1 MGPGRARAARSAGL
15 HQDQPTVVAGGTK
28 HWAAEDLHQAIA
40 AMTADAAEMSVFAVA
55 ARARVRRSFIHRR
68 PDLHAVL
75 AAADPPTAGTD
86 PGQATTTV
94 SRRSL
99 LADNA
104 NLHEHAHR
112 LQRRINDL
120 EARLSELLGA
130 HAADCIGLGP
140 LDTADVAAELEET
153 RQRVLDLQR
162 ILEERDEELGAA
174 REAHR
179 RLMAEI
185 NRT

>member
-1 MGPGRARAARSAGL
+1 MTTPHPLTQARHRDVARRRER
-15 HQDQPTVVAGGTK
+15 V
-28 HWAAEDLHQAIA
+28 HQAIA
-40 AMTADAAEMSVFAVA
+40 ELAAEAAEISISAVA
-55 ARARVRRSFIHRR
+55 AQARVHRSFIHRH
-68 PDLHAVL
+68 PDLHAAVL
-75 AAADPPTAGTD
+75 AAADPPAAGTD
-86 PGQATTTV
+86 PGQATATV

-104 NLHEHAHR
+104 NLYEHARR
-112 LQRRINDL
+112 LQQRISDL

-140 LDTADVAAELEET
+140 LDTADTQREIDDL

-162 ILEERDEELGAA
+162 IVEERDEELGAA

-185 NRT
+185 NRA

>member
-1 MGPGRARAARSAGL
+1 MTTPHPLTQARHRDVARRRAR
-15 HQDQPTVVAGGTK
+15 V
-28 HWAAEDLHQAIA
+28 HQAIA
-40 AMTADAAEMSVFAVA
+40 AMTADATEITVSAVA
-55 ARARVRRSFIHRR
+55 ARARVHRSLIHRH
-68 PDLHAVL
+68 PDLHAAVL
-75 AAADPPTAGTD
+75 AAADPSAAGTD

-104 NLHEHAHR
+104 NLHEHARR

-130 HAADCIGLGP
+130 HAAECSGFSL
-140 LDTADVAAELEET
+140 LDTADTKGEIDDL

-185 NRT
+185 NRA

>member
-1 MGPGRARAARSAGL
+1 MTAPHPLAQARHRDVARRRER
-15 HQDQPTVVAGGTK
+15 V
-28 HWAAEDLHQAIA
+28 HQAIA
-40 AMTADAAEMSVFAVA
+40 AMTADAAEISVSAVA
-55 ARARVRRSFIHRR
+55 AQAQVHRSFIHR
-68 PDLHAVL
+68 PDLHAAVL
-75 AAADPPTAGTD
+75 AAADPPAAGTD

-104 NLHEHAHR
+104 NLHEHARR
-112 LQRRINDL
+112 LQQRINYL
-120 EARLSELLGA
+120 ETRLSELLGA
-130 HAADCIGLGP
+130 HAAECSGFSLP
-140 LDTADVAAELEET
+140 DTADTHGEIDDL

-185 NRT
+185 NRA

>member
-1 MGPGRARAARSAGL
+1 MTASHPLTQARHRDAARRRER
-15 HQDQPTVVAGGTK
+15 V
-28 HWAAEDLHQAIA
+28 HQAIA
-40 AMTADAAEMSVFAVA
+40 AMTAEAAEISISAVA
-55 ARARVRRSFIHRR
+55 ARARVHRSFIHRH
-68 PDLHAVL
+68 PDLHAAVVT
-75 AAADPPTAGTD
+75 AADPPGAGTE

-104 NLHEHAHR
+104 NLHEHARR

-130 HAADCIGLGP
+130 HAAECSGFSL
-140 LDTADVAAELEET
+140 LDTADTQDEIDDL

-162 ILEERDEELGAA
+162 IIEERDEELGAA

-179 RLMAEI
+179 RLMVET
-185 NRT
+185 NRA

>member
-1 MGPGRARAARSAGL
+1 MTAPHPLTQARHRDVARRRERVL
-15 HQDQPTVVAGGTK
+15 
-28 HWAAEDLHQAIA
+28 QAIA
-40 AMTADAAEMSVFAVA
+40 AMTADAADISVSAVA
-55 ARARVRRSFIHRR
+55 ARARVHRSFIHRH
-68 PDLHAVL
+68 PDLHAAVL

-86 PGQATTTV
+86 PGQTTAIV

-104 NLHEHAHR
+104 NLHEHARR

-130 HAADCIGLGP
+130 HAAECSGFGM
-140 LDTADVAAELEET
+140 LDTADTRGELDDL

-162 ILEERDEELGAA
+162 SLEERDEELGAA

-185 NRT
+185 NRV

>member
-1 MGPGRARAARSAGL
+1 M
-15 HQDQPTVVAGGTK
+15 
-28 HWAAEDLHQAIA
+28 
-40 AMTADAAEMSVFAVA
+40 
-55 ARARVRRSFIHRR
+55 
-68 PDLHAVL
+68 L

-112 LQRRINDL
+112 LQRRINDI

>member
-1 MGPGRARAARSAGL
+1 
-15 HQDQPTVVAGGTK
+15 
-28 HWAAEDLHQAIA
+28 
-40 AMTADAAEMSVFAVA
+40 MTADAAEMSVFAVA

>member
-1 MGPGRARAARSAGL
+1 MTAPHPLTQARHRDVARRRER
-15 HQDQPTVVAGGTK
+15 V
-28 HWAAEDLHQAIA
+28 HQAIA
-40 AMTADAAEMSVFAVA
+40 AMTADAAEISVSAVA
-55 ARARVRRSFIHRR
+55 ARARVHRSFIHRH
-68 PDLHAVL
+68 PDLYAAVL
-75 AAADPPTAGTD
+75 AAADPPAAGTD
-86 PGQATTTV
+86 PGQAPTTV

-99 LADNA
+99 LADA
-104 NLHEHAHR
+104 NLHEHARR

-130 HAADCIGLGP
+130 HTAECSGFGP
-140 LDTADVAAELEET
+140 LDTADTQSEIDDL

-185 NRT
+185 NRA